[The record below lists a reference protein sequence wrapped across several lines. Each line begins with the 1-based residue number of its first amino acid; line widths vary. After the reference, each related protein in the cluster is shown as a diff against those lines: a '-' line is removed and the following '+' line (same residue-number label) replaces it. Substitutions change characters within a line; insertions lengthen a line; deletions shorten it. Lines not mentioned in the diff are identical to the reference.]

1 MLIGLSSCGEAPAPQ
16 ATPPPS
22 PPDGAETEPASTI
35 PSPEIAASVDVD
47 LSVMSLKQVRDR
59 IGNLKGKMVI
69 VDLWALW

>member
-1 MLIGLSSCGEAPAPQ
+1 
-16 ATPPPS
+16 
-22 PPDGAETEPASTI
+22 
-35 PSPEIAASVDVD
+35 